1 MVYGFTV
8 RLITFFCV
16 KIPLH
21 CVCLTETIAIVTI
34 LQTESGVTS
43 IEAITGFLHTKSSV
57 QEER

>member
-16 KIPLH
+16 KIPLR

-34 LQTESGVTS
+34 LQTESHVTS